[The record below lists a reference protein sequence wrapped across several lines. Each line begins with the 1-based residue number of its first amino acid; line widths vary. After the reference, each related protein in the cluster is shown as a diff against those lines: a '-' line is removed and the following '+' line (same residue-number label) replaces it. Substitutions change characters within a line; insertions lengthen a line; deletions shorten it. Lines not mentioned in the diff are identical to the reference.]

1 MNRIIKLNGKL
12 QPLPKAV
19 KGIQNTGA
27 YSLKELRA
35 LGLEVYD
42 YVTPEI
48 GILQRQ
54 GDLII
59 KNGKA
64 THEVLELEITNQEL
78 YDQKKERLY
87 AIVNEFKSLL
97 INKATGYIL
106 KNQPPP
112 EIIQQMTI
120 GLEAKLMEEKAE
132 LQGYLDTDNRL
143 GLYNYLSDPTE
154 HETLREQIKSL

>member
-1 MNRIIKLNGKL
+1 MSIEEIKKIILAE
-12 QPLPKAV
+12 KA
-19 KGIQNTGA
+19 KHA
-27 YSLKELRA
+27 
-35 LGLEVYD
+35 
-42 YVTPEI
+42 
-48 GILQRQ
+48 
-54 GDLII
+54 
-59 KNGKA
+59 
-64 THEVLELEITNQEL
+64 EL
-78 YDQKKERLY
+78 YDQKKERLD
-87 AIVNEFKSLL
+87 AIVDEFKSLL